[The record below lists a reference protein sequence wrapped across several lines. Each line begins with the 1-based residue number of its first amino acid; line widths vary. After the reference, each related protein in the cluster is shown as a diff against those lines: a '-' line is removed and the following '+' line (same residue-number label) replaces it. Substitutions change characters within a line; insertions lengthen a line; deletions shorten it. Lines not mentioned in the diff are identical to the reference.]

1 MKSDNPM
8 INVTT
13 LVTRCLSPVLLTAV
27 ALSSLSLSVAAKAG
41 NMYIYKDK
49 GGQVLL
55 TNVNPSGNF
64 DKFTKKVK
72 VTYYKDSKMYDG
84 SSDNS
89 SSNYGSSSASSSG
102 SRNSYDSY
110 IRASAQRHGVD
121 PGLIKA
127 MMHSES
133 AFNPNARSPVGAQ
146 GLMQLMPATARRFKV
161 SNPWNPA
168 DNIEGSAK
176 YIAWL
181 MKRFNNNVE
190 FAVAGYNAG
199 EGNVDKYN
207 GIPPFKETR
216 NYVKSVMSR
225 YHSLYKNDSGLS
237 GNTMN
242 ANNSN
247 TVNTSNGGGM
257 QNVSYGTSSNSNS
270 ASYAN
275 SAYLAL
281 R

>member
-1 MKSDNPM
+1 M
-8 INVTT
+8 INIAP
-13 LVTRCLSPVLLTAV
+13 LVTRCLPPIVLTAV
-27 ALSSLSLSVAAKAG
+27 ALSSLSLSVAAQAG

-72 VTYYKDSKMYDG
+72 VTYYKDSALYE
-84 SSDNS
+84 DNS
-89 SSNYGSSSASSSG
+89 SSNSNAYGSSAASSSG
-102 SRNSYDSY
+102 TRNSYDSY
-110 IRASAQRHGVD
+110 ILASAQRHGVD
-121 PGLIKA
+121 PGLMKA
-127 MMHSES
+127 MMHTES

-161 SNPWNPA
+161 SNPWSPA

-181 MKRFNNNVE
+181 MRRFNNNVE

-225 YHSLYKNDSGLS
+225 YHSLYKNDAGLS
-237 GNTMN
+237 GNSMN
-242 ANNSN
+242 ANNNSN
-247 TVNTSNGGGM
+247 TANTNNSGGI